1 MEIIMPIILLIILIV
16 SSLIFISCISNN
28 NELNFKESILISL
41 FFISLVTLLCNENEL
56 PIFFYINSIYYI
68 LIIIYYIKRSTT
80 LKKFIPMKIII
91 GNILLIALNAI
102 IIKMLLSLHGV
113 QIVDLK
119 FSEITYL
126 HFFEPLYQ
134 FMSTTYLII
143 LLLINFIIFIENI
156 MFKELKNYFN
166 KNYKINKIICIVN
179 LIITLITFICILV
192 LMCSN

>member
-119 FSEITYL
+119 FSEITFL
-126 HFFEPLYQ
+126 HFFEPLYK
-134 FMSTTYLII
+134 FMSTIYLII

-156 MFKELKNYFN
+156 ISKELKNYFN
-166 KNYKINKIICIVN
+166 KDYKINKTICIVN
-179 LIITLITFICILV
+179 
-192 LMCSN
+192 